1 MYCLTCGARL
11 VVKSSVLDHY
21 DIDTGKKIMIVK
33 WTCPKREK
41 LKWCKKFFHYISNN
55 EGSGFE
61 YYRITYTPQGV
72 KSDT

>member
-41 LKWCKKFFHYISNN
+41 LKWCKKFFHYISNI
-55 EGSGFE
+55 E